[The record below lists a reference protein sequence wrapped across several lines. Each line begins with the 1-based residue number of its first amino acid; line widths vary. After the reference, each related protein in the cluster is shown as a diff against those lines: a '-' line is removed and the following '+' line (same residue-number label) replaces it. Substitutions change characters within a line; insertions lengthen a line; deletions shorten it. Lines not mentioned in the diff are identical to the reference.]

1 MNNFYYILFLLT
13 LTVKNTRRIYYLSN
27 KIYFLDKKI
36 INLENLKY
44 ESVINKTIYNFVPL
58 F

>member
-36 INLENLKY
+36 INFENLKY